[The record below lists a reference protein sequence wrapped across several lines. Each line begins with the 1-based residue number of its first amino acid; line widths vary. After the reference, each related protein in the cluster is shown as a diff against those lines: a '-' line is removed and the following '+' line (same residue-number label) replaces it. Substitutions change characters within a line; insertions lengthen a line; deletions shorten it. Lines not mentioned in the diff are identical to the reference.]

1 MRSKKFRR
9 LVWLGG
15 VYDYTNTKIKGYAPY
30 KGFPKFHGLRYMI
43 GTEDVLSNQY
53 KQAKFQLTNVGFHV
67 SYYADIP
74 VYTWDYD
81 EERDEFEDRFDEHSF
96 STIKKIKVDLKKQ
109 LIDSFVNNLEKNKK
123 DIYEESEVTV
133 LINNYKFEYKCNLN
147 SIKEFEINK
156 DSTRDEVIAFG
167 KKYNLLED
175 FIRTWII

>member
-74 VYTWDYD
+74 VYTCLLYTSPSP
-81 EERDEFEDRFDEHSF
+81 RD
-96 STIKKIKVDLKKQ
+96 
-109 LIDSFVNNLEKNKK
+109 
-123 DIYEESEVTV
+123 
-133 LINNYKFEYKCNLN
+133 
-147 SIKEFEINK
+147 
-156 DSTRDEVIAFG
+156 G
-167 KKYNLLED
+167 LLS
-175 FIRTWII
+175 RMPSSA